1 MLTYLEV
8 AGLTPS
14 RLPEVAGLAP
24 LRADDPYRRYRRRA
38 PSDRPSLARLIVRS
52 VRRIAGGIAAWQERR
67 RLVQRLSSLDDRL
80 LADIGIE
87 RADIPEVARGK
98 VVREAPA
105 PFVEWAR
112 PRQIVTEIKGRRPAA
127 NDAGKRAAA

>member
-14 RLPEVAGLAP
+14 RAV
-24 LRADDPYRRYRRRA
+24 DPYRLDRYRS
-38 PSDRPSLARLIVRS
+38 PSDLPSFATLFARAGRTLAGVVRG
-52 VRRIAGGIAAWQERR
+52 VAAWQERR
-67 RLVQRLSSLDDRL
+67 RLVNRLSSLDDRL

-87 RADIPEVARGK
+87 RADIPAVARGE

-105 PFVEWAR
+105 PFVEWTR

-127 NDAGKRAAA
+127 NDAGKQAAA